1 MPPRNLHITYNLK
14 VPEQGHER
22 VVPVIKSFGLWA
34 RITPTCWY
42 VKTDFS
48 ADQVR
53 DVLVQALDADDT
65 VYVTDATSNFA
76 AWHNIDPVTADLIKS
91 NWFEKAA

>member
-1 MPPRNLHITYNLK
+1 MAIREILK
-14 VPEQGHER
+14 LPDRALRKVSK
-22 VVPVIKSFGLWA
+22 PVA